1 MSDFYSI
8 IEEAKKSFTK
18 DKTSA
23 ITEALKS
30 GQKVIV
36 KTTLEK
42 AKGQVIRFYHL
53 EDGKK
58 AYNDYCPNNA
68 KIIEEAL
75 KQKGFTI
82 KDKKD
87 L

>member
-1 MSDFYSI
+1 MNDFYSV
-8 IEEAKKSFTK
+8 IEEVKKSFTK

-36 KTTLEK
+36 KTTLNK
-42 AKGQVIRFYHL
+42 AKGQVIRFYYL
-53 EDGKK
+53 KDDKK
-58 AYNDYCPNNA
+58 AYSDYCPNNA

-75 KQKGFTI
+75 KHKGFTV